1 MRKFV
6 SCLGVAALG
15 LALAATPA
23 QAAEGVVLAAGSP
36 TAIPGSYIVK
46 VKAEVKGGG
55 DRLAAS
61 VGGRALSGAF
71 AGFTATLTEKQAR
84 RLAADPSVEYVEQN
98 QVVHGT
104 ATQLNPPW
112 GLDRTDQRALP
123 LDHAYSYTSSGRG
136 VNVYVIDTGIRK
148 THIDFGGRARDGWDF
163 VDNDAIADDL
173 NGHGTHV
180 AATAIGTTYGIA
192 KQAVCYG
199 VKVLGPTG
207 SGTTA
212 GVIAGVNWVT
222 RNAVRPAVANMSIG
236 GSASTAMDDAVRASI
251 ASGVTYTV
259 AAGGS
264 NADVA
269 NFSPARVAQALTV
282 GASTITDTRAS
293 SSNYGPGV
301 DIYAPGQQILSAW
314 NTSDTASNT
323 LSGTSMSAPHVAG
336 VAARY
341 LQNNPTATPAQV
353 SAAIVAAG
361 TPVSFGKILYW
372 DPAL

>member
-1 MRKFV
+1 MRKSL
-6 SCLGVAALG
+6 SCLGVVALG
-15 LALAATPA
+15 MALAAAPA

-46 VKAEVKGGG
+46 VRSGG

-61 VGGRALSGAF
+61 LGGRSLSGAF
-71 AGFTATLTEKQAR
+71 PGFAVTLSEKQAR

-98 QVVHGT
+98 QVVHST

-123 LDHAYSYTSSGRG
+123 LDHTYSYTSSGRD

-148 THIDFGGRARDGWDF
+148 THVDFGGRARDGWDF
-163 VDNDAIADDL
+163 VDNDPIADDL

-180 AATAIGTTYGIA
+180 AGIAIGTTYGIA
-192 KQAVCYG
+192 KQAICYG

-212 GVIAGVNWVT
+212 GVIAGVSWVT
-222 RNAVRPAVANMSIG
+222 RNAVHPAVANMSIG
-236 GSASTAMDDAVRASI
+236 GSASVAMDDAVRTSI

-259 AAGGS
+259 SAGGS

-282 GASTITDTRAS
+282 GASTITDTKAS

-301 DIYAPGQQILSAW
+301 DIYAPGQSILSAW
-314 NTSDTASNT
+314 NTSDTAANT

-341 LQNNPTATPAQV
+341 LQYNPAATPAEV

-361 TPVSFGKILYW
+361 TPVPYGRLLYW